1 MLDGASVTVK
11 LDCATR
17 ETDHVIVWDWKTG
30 KRESPDIELQLAC
43 YAFYI
48 HQAYDVPFHAVRMR
62 RVELS
67 GGTVH
72 EREIKEGR
80 LTEILDYVRGSIADM
95 KSLLDDG
102 ERNLAREERFSKVER
117 REVCLRC
124 NFLKVCTPNI

>member
-1 MLDGASVTVK
+1 
-11 LDCATR
+11 
-17 ETDHVIVWDWKTG
+17 
-30 KRESPDIELQLAC
+30 
-43 YAFYI
+43 
-48 HQAYDVPFHAVRMR
+48 MR